1 MRSVNLQLGLNSF
14 WQEREGGEGRLR
26 AAGQDP
32 GSPPGPLGRGAPG
45 AAPRRG
51 AARGVGTQEPASG
64 HGSRRVWDPLF
75 QLCPAPLPLVRPLP
89 GGSVRPTDP

>member
-45 AAPRRG
+45 AAP
-51 AARGVGTQEPASG
+51 PAG
-64 HGSRRVWDPLF
+64 GRKAV
-75 QLCPAPLPLVRPLP
+75 PLP
-89 GGSVRPTDP
+89 GAEGPVPSASRWSAAAE